1 MMLVLALRETPP
13 VPLEAE
19 LISPDVLHGL
29 TREDV
34 LNLEAHLGNRRVRLR
49 DFFEADGEGSEEIV
63 LRGDLSRVK
72 WIGRG
77 MTRGR
82 IVIQGNVGMH
92 LGAEMR
98 GGEILVEGNA
108 SDWVGAEMRG
118 GLIRIRGD
126 AGGQVGA
133 AYRGSTR
140 GMQGGTIIVEG
151 SCRNEVGMRM
161 RRGLIY
167 VGGRCGDF
175 AGLQMLGGTIV
186 LSAGAGI
193 RTGAWMRGGTI
204 ISFQEIRLLP
214 TFLYACTYRPSFLR
228 LVARHLQTLGCSLP
242 QGLEEARFALYT
254 GDTSVPGK
262 GEILVRAVAWKT

>member
-1 MMLVLALRETPP
+1 MTLVLTLREIPP

-19 LISPDVLHGL
+19 GISPDVLKGL
-29 TREDV
+29 ALEDV
-34 LNLEAHLGNRRVRLR
+34 LNLEAYLGNRRMRLG

-82 IVIQGNVGMH
+82 IVIQGNAGMH
-92 LGAEMR
+92 LGAQMR

-118 GLIRIRGD
+118 GLIRIHGN
-126 AGGQVGA
+126 AGGQIGA

-140 GMQGGTIIVEG
+140 GMRGGTILVAG

-175 AGLQMLGGTIV
+175 TGLEMIGGTIV
-186 LSAGAGI
+186 LCGGAGI
-193 RTGAWMRGGTI
+193 RSGAWMRGGTI
-204 ISFQEIRLLP
+204 VSFQDLVLLP
-214 TFLYACTYRPSFLR
+214 TFLYTCTYRPTFLR
-228 LVARHLQTLGCSLP
+228 LVFNHLRTLGCALP
-242 QGLEEARFALYT
+242 QGIDDARFALYT
-254 GDTSVPGK
+254 GDTAMPGK
-262 GEILVRAVAWKT
+262 GEILVRAP

>member
-1 MMLVLALRETPP
+1 MTLVLALKETPP

-19 LISPDVLHGL
+19 RISPDVLQGL
-29 TREDV
+29 SREDV
-34 LNLEAHLGNRRVRLR
+34 LNLEAQLGNRRVRLR
-49 DFFEADGEGSEEIV
+49 EFFEVDGEGSEEIV

-72 WIGRG
+72 YVGRG

-82 IVIQGNVGMH
+82 IVIQGNAGMH

-118 GLIRIRGD
+118 GLIRIQGN
-126 AGGQVGA
+126 AGNQVGA
-133 AYRGSTR
+133 AYRGSPR
-140 GMQGGTIIVEG
+140 GMRGGTIVVQG

-175 AGLQMLGGTIV
+175 AGLQMLGGTLV
-186 LSAGAGI
+186 LAGGAGI
-193 RTGAWMRGGTI
+193 RAGGWMRGGTI
-204 ISFQEIRLLP
+204 VSFQEIRLLP
-214 TFLYACTYRPSFLR
+214 TFLYACTYRPTFLR
-228 LVARHLQTLGCSLP
+228 LIERHLEALGCPLP
-242 QGLEEARFALYT
+242 QGVGDAPFALYT

-262 GEILVRAVAWKT
+262 GEIFVRAVEWKT